1 MIEAKKAIDL
11 VQNKL
16 AAWLEALIGM
26 LPNLALAAVTV
37 VVFWLIARLA
47 RYISKNVLKRF
58 FLSAS
63 LARLFTGALYGTVL
77 LIGIFAALSIL
88 QLDKT
93 VTSLLA
99 GAGILGLALG
109 FAFQDIVSNFIAGI
123 LMAAQRPLEVGDLV
137 ETSGEIGIVK
147 RIDLRTTQLRN
158 LQGLQVIIP
167 NKDIFQ
173 TNLINF
179 SRNGTRRLDIG
190 GRVSYKDDLAHVKK
204 VAIEAVEALE
214 EALPDHA
221 VELFYQKF
229 AESSIDFEIR
239 FWIIASTN
247 REFQSARSN
256 AITAIKEAFD
266 REGIAMP
273 FPIRTVDPG
282 IRGDPRWGTVMM
294 PLDES

>member
-1 MIEAKKAIDL
+1 MIEAKKAIAL

-16 AAWLEALIGM
+16 AAWLEALVGM

-37 VVFWLIARLA
+37 IVFWLLARLA
-47 RYISKNVLKRF
+47 RYVSKNIFKRF

-63 LARLFTGALYGTVL
+63 LARLFNGALYGTVL

-204 VAIEAVEALE
+204 VAIDAVGALE

-239 FWIIASTN
+239 FWISASTN

-266 REGIAMP
+266 REGISMP
-273 FPIRTVDPG
+273 FPIRTMDLGNKGDDGSDPFLA
-282 IRGDPRWGTVMM
+282 I
-294 PLDES
+294 LD

>member
-1 MIEAKKAIDL
+1 MIEAKKAIAL

-16 AAWLEALIGM
+16 VAWLEALVGM

-37 VVFWLIARLA
+37 IVFWLLARLA
-47 RYISKNVLKRF
+47 RYVSKNIFKRF

-63 LARLFTGALYGTVL
+63 LARLFNGALYGTVL

-190 GRVSYKDDLAHVKK
+190 GRVSYKDDLAHVKE
-204 VAIEAVEALE
+204 VALDAVGALE
-214 EALPDHA
+214 EALPEHA

-239 FWIIASTN
+239 FWISASTN

-273 FPIRTVDPG
+273 FPTRTMDPG
-282 IRGDPRWGTVMM
+282 AKGRDPSD
-294 PLDES
+294 PFLALLD

>member
-1 MIEAKKAIDL
+1 MIEAKKAIAL

-16 AAWLEALIGM
+16 AAWLEALVGM

-37 VVFWLIARLA
+37 IVFWLLARLA
-47 RYISKNVLKRF
+47 RYVSKNIFKRF

-63 LARLFTGALYGTVL
+63 LARLFNGALYGTVL

-204 VAIEAVEALE
+204 VAIDAVGALE

-239 FWIIASTN
+239 FWISASTN

-273 FPIRTVDPG
+273 FPIRTMDLGNKGDDGSDPFLA
-282 IRGDPRWGTVMM
+282 I
-294 PLDES
+294 LD